1 MMTVELMW
9 SKELEENGVGR
20 RKLCKQGTRKSTF
33 SKTNR
38 TIRVDSSAFATLPSV
53 NSLLHV
59 LLLNLSQIDFR

>member
-9 SKELEENGVGR
+9 SKELEEHGVGR
-20 RKLCKQGTRKSTF
+20 RRLRKQGTHKSTF

-53 NSLLHV
+53 NSLLPAF
-59 LLLNLSQIDFR
+59 LLNLSQIDFR